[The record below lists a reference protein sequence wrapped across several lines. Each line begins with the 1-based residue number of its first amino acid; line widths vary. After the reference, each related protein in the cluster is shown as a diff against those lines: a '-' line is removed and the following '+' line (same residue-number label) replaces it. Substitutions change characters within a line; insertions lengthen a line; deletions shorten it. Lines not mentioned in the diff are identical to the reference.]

1 MKVIDGVADGN
12 GADVG
17 WFVSAGGG
25 DTTMGC
31 GLCTGG
37 WSCLLLSVSMLA
49 M

>member
-1 MKVIDGVADGN
+1 MKVIDGAADEN
-12 GADVG
+12 DVDVG

-25 DTTMGC
+25 DTTMGG

-37 WSCLLLSVSMLA
+37 WTCLLLSVSMLA

>member
-1 MKVIDGVADGN
+1 MKVIDGVADEN
-12 GADVG
+12 DVDVG

-25 DTTMGC
+25 DTIMGG

-37 WSCLLLSVSMLA
+37 WSCFLLLVSMLA

>member
-1 MKVIDGVADGN
+1 MKVIDGVADEN
-12 GADVG
+12 DADVG

-25 DTTMGC
+25 DTTMGG